1 MAKPTKAQLLERCAE
16 LGIEADAKM
25 TVAKLEGLLAEA
37 DRPEPRRMRASIEGY
52 IALNVRSDPS
62 TCAPVVATLLDG
74 EEIEVE
80 YVENG
85 WAKVANGY
93 IKAEFLV

>member
-25 TVAKLEGLLAEA
+25 TVAKLESLLEGAEKHEA
-37 DRPEPRRMRASIEGY
+37 RLMRASIKGY

-62 TCAPVVATLLDG
+62 TCAPVVATMLDG
-74 EEIEVE
+74 EEVAVE
-80 YVENG
+80 SIENG

-93 IKAEFLV
+93 IKAEFLA